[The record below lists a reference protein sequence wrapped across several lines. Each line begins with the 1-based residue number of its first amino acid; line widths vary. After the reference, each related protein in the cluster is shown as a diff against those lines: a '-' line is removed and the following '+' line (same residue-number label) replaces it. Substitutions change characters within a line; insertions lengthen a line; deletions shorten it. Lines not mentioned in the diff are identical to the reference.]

1 MLSPSEGSR
10 NILVCWGWMFTLYL
24 GRRGEGKEGRVGAG
38 GNLCSSPFKEKLLF
52 LGSYPHCS
60 GLTALPKQ
68 QWSSELIATVASL
81 DFHQDLAVGEES
93 LLLPSLLL
101 LYKKENVPS
110 VSCPPNSQA
119 PPSPFGCINL
129 VTVYFFLRPGTNYV
143 LGGWPSEGTAPWT
156 AVIQV
161 TFSRTHLCTLSIFSS
176 SFFRVSSVSFICSD
190 P

>member
-1 MLSPSEGSR
+1 
-10 NILVCWGWMFTLYL
+10 MFSLYL
-24 GRRGEGKEGRVGAG
+24 GRRGEGKEGRAGVGGETFALHLLKK
-38 GNLCSSPFKEKLLF
+38 NCFSLEAVRIVQALPLYQSSSDLLSWSLQWLLLIF
-52 LGSYPHCS
+52 TRTWLWVRKVCFFHHCS
-60 GLTALPKQ
+60 FC
-68 QWSSELIATVASL
+68 I
-81 DFHQDLAVGEES
+81 
-93 LLLPSLLL
+93 
-101 LYKKENVPS
+101 KKENVPS

-143 LGGWPSEGTAPWT
+143 LGGGPSEGTAPWT